1 MSTVHVMFRG
11 SQDDFDFNILFSRER
26 LSLIGYNSDVEINP
40 NNVTADQIKM
50 ALAQNYDV
58 GITEFQDHYIDIN
71 KNGNITVR
79 ANTPFGT

>member
-11 SQDDFDFNILFSRER
+11 SQEDFDFDILFSRER
-26 LSLIGYNSDVEINP
+26 LSLIGFNSNTPINP
-40 NNVTADQIKM
+40 NNVTVDQVKM

-58 GITEFQDHYIDIN
+58 GITEFQDHHVDIS

-79 ANTPFGT
+79 ANTPFGA